1 MDIKKFQD
9 SRDSKLAEFQKT
21 YNLLRTEYSSKLLSA
36 IQEKDPAQQQQLI
49 SRVLDVNSE
58 MSNELRD
65 ILNVLNQ
72 GSGTFDPKTLNDLT
86 NDLIEYQKQYQQI
99 QQAKDKL
106 QTLKVIYST
115 NQQKLSDAT
124 TMYNIYLGALIVLC
138 VVIVFMVIRT
148 GAGYDIVGAVKSTIA
163 PLTPGSSVQ

>member
-21 YNLLRTEYSSKLLSA
+21 YNFLKTEYSSNLLSA
-36 IQEKDPAQQQQLI
+36 IQERDPAQQQQLI
-49 SRVLDVNSE
+49 SRVLDINSE
-58 MSNELRD
+58 LSNELRD

-72 GSGTFDPKTLNDLT
+72 GSGSFDPKTLTDLT

-106 QTLKVIYST
+106 QTLKSIFST
-115 NQQKLSDAT
+115 NQQNLAQAT
-124 TMYNIYLGALIVLC
+124 TMYNVYLGALIVLC
-138 VVIVFMVIRT
+138 IVVVFMVIRT
-148 GAGYDIVGAVKSTIA
+148 GAGYDIVGAVKSVTS
-163 PLTPGSSVQ
+163 PLMPGQSLQ